1 MPEVKLQNKEKI
13 ANAGVLNTETGA
25 LVQWERSDHG
35 PSKFFERGAVGYFS
49 HLGDKLAALYCLK
62 GQLRFW
68 VDGDER
74 VIDEHTRVY
83 VGDHSGQNTLRVET
97 PSMPDLTLE
106 YPPPDTVVPL
116 EFDFTP
122 GVELEHFDFGVF
134 LRNIVAEPGR
144 RLRMI
149 HRLSGLPAVD

>member
-68 VDGDER
+68 ADGDER
-74 VIDEHTRVY
+74 VIDERTRVY
-83 VGDHSGQNTLRVET
+83 VSDNRGLIALRVET
-97 PSMPDLTLE
+97 PGNPDLFVE
-106 YPPPDTVVPL
+106 YPKPDTVVPL
-116 EFDFTP
+116 ELDPTF
-122 GVELEHFDFGVF
+122 GVELEDFDFGVF
-134 LRNIVAEPGR
+134 LRNIVAEPTR
-144 RLRMI
+144 RLWMI
-149 HRLSGLPAVD
+149 RKLSGLLAVD